1 MWVTKDEKEQERK
14 RREDRQT
21 KQLINALFG
30 GMGVM
35 QPPYQ
40 ARPQTQGNYQPR
52 PYQGGNQGGHRGGNY
67 NRGGGRGG
75 QRGGGY
81 RNQNQQSQSGVRPV
95 QQPQP
100 QPAAQIP
107 VFPLPPVNPADLANI
122 PNAENRKTFVG
133 NAIYGIIEQT
143 FGSLF
148 AGRITGMLIDE
159 AVINFTTLLSDPS
172 YFTTKAHEAYQ
183 LLL

>member
-30 GMGVM
+30 GIAPM
-35 QPPYQ
+35 QAPYQ
-40 ARPQTQGNYQPR
+40 PRPQTQGNYQPR
-52 PYQGGNQGGHRGGNY
+52 PNQGGNQGGHRGGNF
-67 NRGGGRGG
+67 NRGGRGG
-75 QRGGGY
+75 HRGGGY
-81 RNQNQQSQSGVRPV
+81 RNQTQQSHSGVRQVPQVQAPV
-95 QQPQP
+95 I
-100 QPAAQIP
+100 AAPIQA
-107 VFPLPPVNPADLANI
+107 FPLPQVNPADLDNV
-122 PNAENRKTFVG
+122 PDRKTFVG
-133 NAIYGIIEQT
+133 NAIYGIIEHA
-143 FGSLF
+143 FGPAF

-159 AVINFTTLLSDPS
+159 AVINFNQLLSDAN